1 MYILIMAGKQVKPK
15 IKPIDPNAQL
25 YHYYQYT
32 VSEFALFDD
41 ADDGTPVVVGS
52 RNLVD
57 ATIRRLSKSVTIFYY
72 KKNIDG
78 YWEKK
83 MQYVGQSL
91 DQSQINVQPQPGE
104 T

>member
-1 MYILIMAGKQVKPK
+1 MATKQVKPK
-15 IKPIDPNAQL
+15 IKPIDRSCKL
-25 YHYYQYT
+25 YHHFEYS
-32 VSEFALFDD
+32 VSEFGLFDD

-57 ATIRRLSKSVTIFYY
+57 ATIRHLPKSVTIFYY
-72 KKNIDG
+72 KKHSKG

-83 MQYVGQSL
+83 MVYEGKQEDLVPMP
-91 DQSQINVQPQPGE
+91 QIEKE